1 MPRTKK
7 QKGQSLSGKINI
19 YKNLWKNRC
28 YENGIPDEVQAKVM
42 KSKRAPSYKAIA
54 LAILKNDHSLQT
66 LGVTPIKS
74 RWYDELKRIE
84 LKQRGVT

>member
-1 MPRTKK
+1 
-7 QKGQSLSGKINI
+7 
-19 YKNLWKNRC
+19 
-28 YENGIPDEVQAKVM
+28 M